1 MKVGDLI
8 KLHYSKRRCGE
19 DASKLGVILDLD
31 HHRGNLVNFN
41 QVINVR
47 WIVLYEDGMT
57 DGCYANEAEVINE
70 SR

>member
-8 KLHYSKRRCGE
+8 KLHYSKQRCGE

-41 QVINVR
+41 LVINR
-47 WIVLYEDGMT
+47 DGT
-57 DGCYANEAEVINE
+57 GVVKSFHVSQVEEVINE